1 MGVSRSDAGGL
12 IFMDLNLFFLKL
24 MEEEV
29 QSVANQAKQQV
40 THGAA
45 TVCQTKAAGVLYA

>member
-1 MGVSRSDAGGL
+1 
-12 IFMDLNLFFLKL
+12 MDLNLFFLKL

-29 QSVANQAKQQV
+29 QFVANQAKQQV